1 MPSEINVNVSVIL
14 ASVKLREQAREL
26 TGVMGHEWGP
36 GIGSRRW
43 DESALLLLST
53 SVECL

>member
-26 TGVMGHEWGP
+26 TGVTGHEWGP

-53 SVECL
+53 SVERL